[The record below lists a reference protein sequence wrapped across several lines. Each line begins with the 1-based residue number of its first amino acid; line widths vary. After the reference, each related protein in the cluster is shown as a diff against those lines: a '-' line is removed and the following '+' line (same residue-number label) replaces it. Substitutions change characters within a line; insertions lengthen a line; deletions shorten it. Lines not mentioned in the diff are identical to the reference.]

1 MFSWYFI
8 ARPGGEAIVPLP
20 KEDEVVIKETSFEQ
34 RKYIIRHASG
44 GKLIV
49 KQIVEVQNYV
59 EGLKYPSGFLDY
71 GRNDEDGYLYC
82 LPDNKELE
90 VCRDM
95 MDMMGYPKLECELSV
110 ISNDQLVDC
119 LAYNN
124 LKVDI

>member
-1 MFSWYFI
+1 M
-8 ARPGGEAIVPLP
+8 
-20 KEDEVVIKETSFEQ
+20 
-34 RKYIIRHASG
+34 
-44 GKLIV
+44 

-59 EGLKYPSGFLDY
+59 EVLKYPSGFLDY